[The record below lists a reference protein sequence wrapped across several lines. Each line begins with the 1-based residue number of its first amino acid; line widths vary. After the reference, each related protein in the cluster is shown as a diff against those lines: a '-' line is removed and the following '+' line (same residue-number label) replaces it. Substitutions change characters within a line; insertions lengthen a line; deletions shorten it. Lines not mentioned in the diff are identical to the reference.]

1 MNLQQAI
8 RRLFSVNTQYSLS
21 EDATSRS
28 HVVAHK
34 LRNVPRCSLNCLYPQ
49 ILSICSHTDY
59 TCLCANLSTIAAT
72 THFQS
77 CFHQCPVNPDQ
88 RLTPNSL
95 LSLCDLFSIH
105 QTLPDYMTANVNLD
119 RRAEFIND
127 AQTIYSIVTTIYAST
142 QSTSST
148 EASSPI
154 VTEVLT
160 VSAESGVGTTTQTI
174 FSTATDSTTS
184 DDDTP
189 TTTSEQPNVVT
200 ITETRLV
207 STMRMTSV
215 ATQTSSSNNNNTGGL
230 STGAKAGI
238 GVAVPIGVAIIALLI
253 FAWFQRRRKR
263 KQQAGDVS
271 NSEESGQA
279 TTIQHAEGKGPSMA
293 QNITTVLPEI
303 DGAPL
308 NESDS
313 RPVHNS
319 ADRPVFELS
328 TGSVRRPRRD
338 DTQDVSG
345 AVGVDEMNAKQGA
358 VGGEVAS
365 SASVTL
371 GEAPAELSS
380 DGVRDGESTA
390 SVVAYERMSSSELQ
404 EELARVARSRERLQY
419 LQTLEE
425 REDMIRRVLAG
436 HGEDNVSRA
445 ESRREGGSG

>member
-1 MNLQQAI
+1 M
-8 RRLFSVNTQYSLS
+8 
-21 EDATSRS
+21 
-28 HVVAHK
+28 
-34 LRNVPRCSLNCLYPQ
+34 
-49 ILSICSHTDY
+49 
-59 TCLCANLSTIAAT
+59 
-72 THFQS
+72 
-77 CFHQCPVNPDQ
+77 
-88 RLTPNSL
+88 
-95 LSLCDLFSIH
+95 
-105 QTLPDYMTANVNLD
+105 
-119 RRAEFIND
+119 
-127 AQTIYSIVTTIYAST
+127 
-142 QSTSST
+142 
-148 EASSPI
+148 
-154 VTEVLT
+154 
-160 VSAESGVGTTTQTI
+160 
-174 FSTATDSTTS
+174 
-184 DDDTP
+184 
-189 TTTSEQPNVVT
+189 
-200 ITETRLV
+200 
-207 STMRMTSV
+207 
-215 ATQTSSSNNNNTGGL
+215 ATQTSSSDSNNAGGL

-338 DTQDVSG
+338 DTQDVSR

-365 SASVTL
+365 SASATL

-445 ESRREGGSG
+445 ENRGEGGNG

>member
-1 MNLQQAI
+1 
-8 RRLFSVNTQYSLS
+8 
-21 EDATSRS
+21 
-28 HVVAHK
+28 
-34 LRNVPRCSLNCLYPQ
+34 
-49 ILSICSHTDY
+49 
-59 TCLCANLSTIAAT
+59 
-72 THFQS
+72 
-77 CFHQCPVNPDQ
+77 
-88 RLTPNSL
+88 
-95 LSLCDLFSIH
+95 
-105 QTLPDYMTANVNLD
+105 MTANANLD

-154 VTEVLT
+154 VTEVIT
-160 VSAESGVGTTTQTI
+160 TTPESGIGITTQTI

-215 ATQTSSSNNNNTGGL
+215 ATQTSSSNNNNAGGL

-238 GVAVPIGVAIIALLI
+238 GVAVPIGVGIIALLI

-338 DTQDVSG
+338 AAQVEPG
-345 AVGVDEMNAKQGA
+345 AVGVEGMNAKQGV

-365 SASVTL
+365 SASATL

-445 ESRREGGSG
+445 ESRGEGGSG

>member
-1 MNLQQAI
+1 M
-8 RRLFSVNTQYSLS
+8 
-21 EDATSRS
+21 
-28 HVVAHK
+28 
-34 LRNVPRCSLNCLYPQ
+34 
-49 ILSICSHTDY
+49 
-59 TCLCANLSTIAAT
+59 
-72 THFQS
+72 
-77 CFHQCPVNPDQ
+77 
-88 RLTPNSL
+88 
-95 LSLCDLFSIH
+95 
-105 QTLPDYMTANVNLD
+105 
-119 RRAEFIND
+119 
-127 AQTIYSIVTTIYAST
+127 
-142 QSTSST
+142 
-148 EASSPI
+148 
-154 VTEVLT
+154 
-160 VSAESGVGTTTQTI
+160 
-174 FSTATDSTTS
+174 
-184 DDDTP
+184 
-189 TTTSEQPNVVT
+189 
-200 ITETRLV
+200 
-207 STMRMTSV
+207 
-215 ATQTSSSNNNNTGGL
+215 ATQTSSSNSNNAEGL

-253 FAWFQRRRKR
+253 FAWFQKRRKR
-263 KQQAGDVS
+263 KQLAGDVS

-279 TTIQHAEGKGPSMA
+279 TTVQHAEGKDHSMT

-338 DTQDVSG
+338 EPQVESG
-345 AVGVDEMNAKQGA
+345 AVGVDGLNAKQGC

-365 SASVTL
+365 SASATL

-445 ESRREGGSG
+445 ESRGEGGSG

>member
-1 MNLQQAI
+1 M
-8 RRLFSVNTQYSLS
+8 
-21 EDATSRS
+21 
-28 HVVAHK
+28 
-34 LRNVPRCSLNCLYPQ
+34 
-49 ILSICSHTDY
+49 
-59 TCLCANLSTIAAT
+59 
-72 THFQS
+72 
-77 CFHQCPVNPDQ
+77 
-88 RLTPNSL
+88 
-95 LSLCDLFSIH
+95 
-105 QTLPDYMTANVNLD
+105 
-119 RRAEFIND
+119 
-127 AQTIYSIVTTIYAST
+127 
-142 QSTSST
+142 
-148 EASSPI
+148 
-154 VTEVLT
+154 
-160 VSAESGVGTTTQTI
+160 
-174 FSTATDSTTS
+174 
-184 DDDTP
+184 
-189 TTTSEQPNVVT
+189 
-200 ITETRLV
+200 
-207 STMRMTSV
+207 
-215 ATQTSSSNNNNTGGL
+215 ATQTSSSNSNDAGGL

-253 FAWFQRRRKR
+253 FDWFQRRRKR
-263 KQQAGDVS
+263 KQQAGDTS

-279 TTIQHAEGKGPSMA
+279 TTVQHAEGKDHSMT

-338 DTQDVSG
+338 DAQVEPG
-345 AVGVDEMNAKQGA
+345 AVGVEGMNAKQGA

-365 SASVTL
+365 SASATL

-419 LQTLEE
+419 LQTLE

-436 HGEDNVSRA
+436 HGEDNVSKA
-445 ESRREGGSG
+445 ESRGEGGSG

>member
-8 RRLFSVNTQYSLS
+8 RQLFSINTQYSLS
-21 EDATSRS
+21 DDATSRS
-28 HVVAHK
+28 HLVAHK
-34 LRNVPRCSLNCLYPQ
+34 FRDIPRCSLNCLYPQ
-49 ILSICSHTDY
+49 ILSTCSHTDY
-59 TCLCANLSTIAAT
+59 ACLCTSLSIIAAT
-72 THFQS
+72 TQFQS
-77 CFHQCPVNPDQ
+77 CFHQCPINPDQ

-95 LSLCDLFSIH
+95 LSLCNLFNIH
-105 QTLPDYMTANVNLD
+105 PTLPDYMTANVNLD

-148 EASSPI
+148 ETSLPLT
-154 VTEVLT
+154 TEVIT
-160 VSAESGVGTTTQTI
+160 TTDESEVGTTTQTI

-200 ITETRLV
+200 VTETRLV

-215 ATQTSSSNNNNTGGL
+215 ATQTSSSNSNNAGGL

-263 KQQAGDVS
+263 KQQAGDIS
-271 NSEESGQA
+271 TSEESGQA
-279 TTIQHAEGKGPSMA
+279 TTIQHAEGKGQSLT

-338 DTQDVSG
+338 DARVESG
-345 AVGVDEMNAKQGA
+345 AVSVDGINAKQGA

-365 SASVTL
+365 SASATL

-436 HGEDNVSRA
+436 HGEDNVSKA
-445 ESRREGGSG
+445 ESRGEGGSG